1 MALHRG
7 TKIAEI
13 AQIPQIP
20 KIAQI
25 AKIWLMSV
33 VPNLVKTDQLIWEGR
48 GVLIAGSAGRHPGR
62 GGRRRGLLR
71 WVERLVEVRPRRRV
85 MATRVVQVIQRV

>member
-13 AQIPQIP
+13 AQVPQIP

-25 AKIWLMSV
+25 AEIWLVSI
-33 VPNLVKTDQLIWEGR
+33 VPNLVKTDQLIREGC
-48 GVLIAGSAGRHPGR
+48 GVLIAGSARRHTG
-62 GGRRRGLLR
+62 
-71 WVERLVEVRPRRRV
+71 
-85 MATRVVQVIQRV
+85 

>member
-13 AQIPQIP
+13 TQVPQIP
-20 KIAQI
+20 KVAQI

-33 VPNLVKTDQLIWEGR
+33 VPNLVKTDQLIREGR
-48 GVLIAGSAGRHPGR
+48 GVLIAGSAGRHAG
-62 GGRRRGLLR
+62 
-71 WVERLVEVRPRRRV
+71 
-85 MATRVVQVIQRV
+85 